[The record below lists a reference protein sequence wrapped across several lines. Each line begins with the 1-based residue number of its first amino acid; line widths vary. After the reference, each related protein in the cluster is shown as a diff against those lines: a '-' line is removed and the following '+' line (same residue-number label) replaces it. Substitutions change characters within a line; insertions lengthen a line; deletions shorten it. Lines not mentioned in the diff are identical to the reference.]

1 MADSVDHP
9 LVDVIIAVHNPAR
22 PIARAVA
29 SVLRHTSS
37 DVRVTVVCHN
47 TDRAGIAANLRD
59 FADDPRL
66 RLLQHNDGA
75 SSPSGPFNAGLDA
88 ATGSFT
94 AIMGSDDELAPGAV
108 DSWLRVQK
116 RDDASMVI
124 PRLAHAT
131 GEGVAT
137 PPVRPFRTRRLDPV
151 RDRLAYRSAP
161 LGLVSRSRLGDIRLA
176 TGSGTGEDNA
186 YSLRIWYSGEPIS
199 FDLGGPAYLI
209 HDDARDRVTFS
220 VRSIFRELHF
230 LGPLLDGGLVDTLSP
245 SGRAALVVKLIRIH
259 VFGAVYNRRDAGAWD
274 LSDLSDL
281 DGLARRIIAIAP
293 DAVRVLSRAD
303 RDLLD
308 EVLLGAGGSAARLTQ
323 LARDRR
329 RFLRPAGVLPRS
341 VLRTLAREAPLRML
355 ASSWLVRRAAGQSL
369 GHGRSRWRSSARTG
383 RSSPSL

>member
-1 MADSVDHP
+1 MTDSVDHP

-47 TDRAGIAANLRD
+47 TDRAGIAANLRE

-66 RLLQHNDGA
+66 RLLEHRDDIA
-75 SSPSGPFNAGLDA
+75 SPSGPFNAGLDA
-88 ATGSFT
+88 ATGSFS

-108 DSWLRVQK
+108 DSWVRVQK
-116 RDDASMVI
+116 RDAASMVI

-161 LGLVSRSRLGDIRLA
+161 LGLVSRSRLGDVRLA

-186 YSLRIWYSGEPIS
+186 YSLRVWFSGEPIS
-199 FDLGGPAYLI
+199 FDIAGPVYLI
-209 HDDARDRVTFS
+209 HDDARDRVTFA
-220 VRSIFRELHF
+220 VRSIARELHF
-230 LGPLLDGGLVDTLSP
+230 LEALLDATFISALSGR
-245 SGRAALVVKLIRIH
+245 GRAAVVVKLIRIH
-259 VFGAVYNRRDAGAWD
+259 IFGAVYNRRDAPEWDAAD
-274 LSDLSDL
+274 LSDLEAM
-281 DGLARRIIAIAP
+281 ARRIIAIAP

-308 EVLLGAGGSAARLTQ
+308 EVMLGAEGSASRLAQ

-329 RFLRPAGVLPRS
+329 RFLRPAAVLPRS
-341 VLRTLAREAPLRML
+341 VRHTFAREAPLRML
-355 ASSWLVRRAAGQSL
+355 ASSWLVRRAAGESHVP
-369 GHGRSRWRSSARTG
+369 GTSHSRPSARTG